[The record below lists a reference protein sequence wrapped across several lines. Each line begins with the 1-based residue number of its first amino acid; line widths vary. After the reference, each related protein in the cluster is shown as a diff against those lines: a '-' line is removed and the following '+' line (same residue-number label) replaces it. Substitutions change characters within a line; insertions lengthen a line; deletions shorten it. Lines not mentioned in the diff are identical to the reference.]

1 MNPTSRIYLD
11 NNATT
16 PLDPRV
22 LAAMEIDA
30 TWPLNPSSTHF
41 FGRHARGLLSQAR
54 ATVAAAFDV
63 PPEEIIFT
71 SGGTESLQ
79 LLICGTLAYHHS
91 GHIISSNLEHACV
104 DATLKHCEEKG
115 YEVTY
120 LAPQAKG
127 APTPS
132 SVAAAIRPTTR
143 LIVLTAVNS
152 ETGVKL
158 DIASIASL
166 AQKARIPLIL
176 DGVALL
182 GKEPVTLPPGVL
194 GIGFSAHKI
203 HGPQGVGFAIARTGL
218 PLLPQLLGGG
228 QEQGRRSGTE
238 NLAGIL
244 GLAKAISLLA
254 EEGPPAYTRM
264 AQLQTYFETTLAAH
278 FPDLQINGSSP
289 RIANTSNL
297 AFPGYEGEVLL
308 AQLDQRG
315 IAASHGSACSS
326 GALEPSRILLNM
338 GYSRARAASSL
349 RFSFSRMTTQK
360 EIDTALAALKTLL
373 IHLQPI

>member
-1 MNPTSRIYLD
+1 MNPKRRIYLD

-22 LAAMEIDA
+22 LKAMEVDA

-41 FGRHARGLLSQAR
+41 FGRHARGLLAKAR
-54 ATVAAAFDV
+54 STIAATFDIS
-63 PPEEIIFT
+63 PDEIIFT
-71 SGGTESLQ
+71 SGGTESLH
-79 LLICGTLAYHHS
+79 LLIWGTLAYHRS

-104 DATLKHCEEKG
+104 DATLKRCEEKG

-120 LAPQAKG
+120 LEPKEQG

-143 LIVLTAVNS
+143 LIVLTAANS

-158 DIASIASL
+158 DSASVAAV
-166 AQKARIPLIL
+166 AQQAGIPLIL

-182 GKEPVTLPPGVL
+182 GKEPFTLPPGVL
-194 GIGFSAHKI
+194 GMGFSAHKI

-218 PLLPQLLGGG
+218 PLLPQLHGGG

-254 EEGPPAYTRM
+254 EEGPSAYLHM
-264 AQLQTYFETTLAAH
+264 AKLQAHFETALADH
-278 FPDLQINGSSP
+278 CPGLQINGASP
-289 RIANTSNL
+289 RIASTSNL

-308 AQLDQRG
+308 AQLDQLG

-326 GALEPSRILLNM
+326 GALEPSRVLLNM
-338 GYSRARAASSL
+338 GYTRARGQL
-349 RFSFSRMTTQK
+349 
-360 EIDTALAALKTLL
+360 TALLF
-373 IHLQPI
+373 QPDDNSKRNRHSDRGT